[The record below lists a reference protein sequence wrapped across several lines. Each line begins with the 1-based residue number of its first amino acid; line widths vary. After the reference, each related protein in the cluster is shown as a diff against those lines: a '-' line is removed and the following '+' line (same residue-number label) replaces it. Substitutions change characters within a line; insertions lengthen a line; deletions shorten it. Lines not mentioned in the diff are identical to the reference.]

1 MVKKDDRLGVVLW
14 FRLSRFYNRN
24 MKLTNQNFK
33 EAGISMAMFDVLAQI
48 GPDGK
53 LTQQEL
59 GRKLVVTKGN
69 ITQLLVKLETQQY
82 VRREKVGREKFIML
96 TKKGIACYNELV
108 PKQEAFQREQF
119 SNLTREEQK
128 QLLDLL
134 KKLN

>member
-1 MVKKDDRLGVVLW
+1 MVKTDDRLGVILW
-14 FRLSRFYNRN
+14 FRISRFYNRN

-33 EAGISMAMFDVLAQI
+33 EAGLSTAMFDCIAQI
-48 GPDGK
+48 GPEGK

-59 GRKLVVTKGN
+59 GKKLVVTKGN
-69 ITQLLVKLETQQY
+69 ITQLLVKLETQNY

-96 TKKGIACYNELV
+96 TKKGITCYNELV
-108 PKQEAFQREQF
+108 PKQEAFQQDQF